1 MELILQNLSSAEL
14 RAVRHAVR
22 VGDGIHEQ
30 LVSLEGLPAHK
41 EALQRGAMPVGS
53 VEFVHAALLLIGRP
67 IPPGLSYAP
76 GARDFLSRDVK
87 LCRVS
92 DVQARR
98 FVKPQETKLFTG
110 FVYDPAS
117 APDASCE
124 HYEDWAVLMRLH
136 EDTFVWS
143 SEVVEWQCEWRYYV
157 QDGEVIGSARY
168 DPLGEED
175 APLPDQNIVSD
186 CIAALDLRHP
196 YALDMGVLASGKTAL
211 VEVNGAYSIGL
222 YGRALEPMVYL
233 NFLHKAWVY
242 LLSQ

>member
-117 APDASCE
+117 APDA
-124 HYEDWAVLMRLH
+124 V
-136 EDTFVWS
+136 T
-143 SEVVEWQCEWRYYV
+143 
-157 QDGEVIGSARY
+157 
-168 DPLGEED
+168 P
-175 APLPDQNIVSD
+175 
-186 CIAALDLRHP
+186 
-196 YALDMGVLASGKTAL
+196 AS
-211 VEVNGAYSIGL
+211 
-222 YGRALEPMVYL
+222 RCP
-233 NFLHKAWVY
+233 
-242 LLSQ
+242 QR